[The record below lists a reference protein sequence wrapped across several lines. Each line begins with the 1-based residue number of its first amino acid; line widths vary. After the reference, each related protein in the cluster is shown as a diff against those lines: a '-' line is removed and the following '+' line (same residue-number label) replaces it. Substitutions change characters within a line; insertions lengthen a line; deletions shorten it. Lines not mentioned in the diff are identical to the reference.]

1 MTGSSISEGQL
12 RLARGASLMSA
23 HRAGGGARAYRG
35 LGAESSASSSP
46 GAVGFALFLLAN
58 LILFIRP
65 GELIDSLDDFP
76 IYEIVIAL
84 CLLASFPL
92 FVRQL
97 AWRSLKFSPITVFVL
112 ALLPAIILSSIG
124 HHLFW
129 IGRELIVNMLK
140 IQAYFLLLVGLVN
153 SVSRMRYFL
162 LFIFVAMTVMSVVV
176 LLGNFGVI
184 DVWSLSSVGKQT
196 VGQVGGADIGRVRG
210 LGVFNDPNDLA
221 QVTVVGVVIGLH
233 FLIGCK
239 GWIGRFLWAAPIALL
254 LWVFALTGSRGGLLS
269 LCGALSVLTTT
280 RYGWKRA
287 ILIACIVGPVLAAAL
302 GGRQTNLD
310 FSNPGDTAQGRMLLW
325 RDAMVLF
332 HHAPI
337 LGVGAGE
344 LTQTYHQ
351 VAHNSF
357 VQTYAEMGLVGGT
370 IFVGVMVMPIFV
382 CRAIAKSLPKTSADE
397 LARWNFTIL
406 SITVGY
412 IIGMCSLSRST
423 TVPTYIPPA
432 MAGALSAIVT
442 RVYPWFRTPL
452 NFAIVRR
459 ICIASAFGVV
469 ALEVC
474 ARYFIS

>member
-1 MTGSSISEGQL
+1 MTVSSISEAQL
-12 RLARGASLMSA
+12 RSPRGASLRPA
-23 HRAGGGARAYRG
+23 HRVSGGVRAYRG
-35 LGAESSASSSP
+35 LAAESSP
-46 GAVGFALFLLAN
+46 GAVGVALFLLVN

-76 IYEIVIAL
+76 IYEIVITF

-97 AWRSLKFSPITVFVL
+97 TWRLLKFSPITVFVL

-129 IGRELIVNMLK
+129 IGRELSVNMLK

-153 SVSRMRYFL
+153 SVRRLRSFL
-162 LFIFVAMTVMSVVV
+162 LFIFVVMTLMSIVV
-176 LLGNFGVI
+176 LLGNFGII
-184 DVWSLSSVGKQT
+184 DVHNLSSVGQHT
-196 VGQVGGADIGRVRG
+196 ADQAGGADVGRVRG

-221 QVTVVGVVIGLH
+221 LITVVGVLIGLH
-233 FLIGCK
+233 FLMGCK
-239 GWIGRFLWAAPIALL
+239 GWIGRLLWAAPIAPL
-254 LWVFALTGSRGGLLS
+254 LWVFALTDSRGGLLS
-269 LCGALSVLTTT
+269 LCGGLSVLTTA
-280 RYGWKRA
+280 RYGWKWA
-287 ILIACIVGPVLAAAL
+287 IVIACIVGPVLVSTL

-310 FSNPGDTAQGRMLLW
+310 FSNPGDTAQGRILLW

-337 LGVGAGE
+337 LGIGAGE

-382 CRAIAKSLPKTSADE
+382 CRAIAKSLPKSSADE

-412 IIGMCSLSRST
+412 IIGMCSLSRSS
-423 TVPTYIPPA
+423 TVPTFIPPA
-432 MAGALSAIVT
+432 LAGALSAIVT
-442 RVYPWFRTPL
+442 RTYPWFRTPL

-459 ICIASAFGVV
+459 ICIASAFAVA
-469 ALEVC
+469 ALEIC